1 MKTFFFDSSLLHT
14 NIGAMA
20 SGEAIRSGQRLV
32 AAAEAKIV
40 IIGQATPLQAAALTV
55 PGSRGH
61 RTANAANRVPRVSEP
76 TRIHQ
81 PAGPRTPIPT
91 AGAAAAAK
99 ERIILTA
106 VKVIMLTTAAKT
118 LVQAATRI
126 ITQ

>member
-1 MKTFFFDSSLLHT
+1 
-14 NIGAMA
+14 MA

-76 TRIHQ
+76 TRIH
-81 PAGPRTPIPT
+81 
-91 AGAAAAAK
+91 
-99 ERIILTA
+99 
-106 VKVIMLTTAAKT
+106 
-118 LVQAATRI
+118 
-126 ITQ
+126 

>member
-1 MKTFFFDSSLLHT
+1 MGLSNFILAVKRPLHRYVFVCLPSTGFPRKTPFFLEYWMLIFSTIETNENLFFDSSLLHT

-76 TRIHQ
+76 TRIH
-81 PAGPRTPIPT
+81 
-91 AGAAAAAK
+91 
-99 ERIILTA
+99 
-106 VKVIMLTTAAKT
+106 
-118 LVQAATRI
+118 
-126 ITQ
+126 